1 MFKSLIRKILLD
13 RKTPHKIRE
22 RFTLIDNNEL
32 EELRK
37 SFLVNH
43 FTKDRGYDNNFLRT
57 QYGAKAMEDA
67 LVNRLTTARDLIIPW
82 ISSNINLYE
91 SKILEIGCG
100 SGAGTIAL
108 AEQAKFVIGLDIDLD
123 IMKVAKDRCRIHGI
137 NNVEFQN
144 SGEINISKNYG
155 NEINVVIFYAS
166 LEHMLYKERKAWI
179 QKAWNML
186 PNNGYFIIIDS
197 PNRLFYYDGH
207 TTDLPFYNWLPD
219 HLSFE
224 YIKTRTDHFLNHS
237 DIGISKSD
245 LMKKGRGISF
255 HDLEIALS
263 MPINEFKIID
273 SLCKYDRK
281 RKQLFHL
288 LSSLNRLLKLR
299 KQSLESRYIKL
310 MKEYQPDLH
319 PGFLQSYI
327 NIIIQKN

>member
-123 IMKVAKDRCRIHGI
+123 IMKVAKDRCRIH
-137 NNVEFQN
+137 
-144 SGEINISKNYG
+144 
-155 NEINVVIFYAS
+155 
-166 LEHMLYKERKAWI
+166 
-179 QKAWNML
+179 
-186 PNNGYFIIIDS
+186 
-197 PNRLFYYDGH
+197 
-207 TTDLPFYNWLPD
+207 
-219 HLSFE
+219 
-224 YIKTRTDHFLNHS
+224 
-237 DIGISKSD
+237 
-245 LMKKGRGISF
+245 
-255 HDLEIALS
+255 
-263 MPINEFKIID
+263 
-273 SLCKYDRK
+273 
-281 RKQLFHL
+281 
-288 LSSLNRLLKLR
+288 
-299 KQSLESRYIKL
+299 
-310 MKEYQPDLH
+310 
-319 PGFLQSYI
+319 
-327 NIIIQKN
+327 